1 MNNLDEHLKTLT
13 EKLVIRGMVEPLTPL
28 HIGWQRSFD
37 PASSDAPVIKDPR
50 GNPFIPGSSFK
61 GIVRSFVEG
70 FLDGAVD
77 DGKTD
82 LKPCFITD
90 DEPCIKKEDLEQYN
104 RYENAKERKM
114 THILEKSCPVCR
126 IFGGAYMGS
135 KLKIKDLR
143 VKQEEWHEAFLRIR
157 DGIVIDRESRTTKNK
172 GKYDFETV
180 SPGVTF
186 DMEIIGDNLKEDEKG
201 LLFIALD
208 LISQG
213 YGSLGGNVSRGTG
226 RIRIHVT
233 EIEIFRPGD
242 FFKDY
247 IANNRN
253 VEPVKKTGDQLEEY
267 IKGAK
272 QAFVEKFGNA

>member
-1 MNNLDEHLKTLT
+1 MSNLNEHLKALK
-13 EKLVIRGMVEPLTPL
+13 EKIVIRGTLEPLTPL

-61 GIVRSFVEG
+61 GILRSFVEG

-77 DGKTD
+77 KSKTD

-90 DEPCIKKEDLEQYN
+90 DDPCIKKEHLEQYDHFDD
-104 RYENAKERKM
+104 AKERKM
-114 THILEKSCPVCR
+114 AHILREACPVCR

-135 KLKIKDLR
+135 KLKIKDMR

-157 DGIVIDRESRTTKNK
+157 DGIIIDRENRTTKDK

-180 SPGVTF
+180 SADVAF
-186 DMEIIGDNLKEDEKG
+186 DMEIIGDNLEEHEKG
-201 LLFIALD
+201 LLFIAFD

-226 RIRIHVT
+226 RIKIHVT
-233 EIEIFRPGD
+233 EIEIFKPGD
-242 FFKDY
+242 FFQNY
-247 IANNRN
+247 LANDGK
-253 VEPVKKTGDQLEEY
+253 VEPVKKTGSQLDEY
-267 IKGAK
+267 MKETK
-272 QAFVEKFGNA
+272 QAFVKKFGNA

>member
-1 MNNLDEHLKTLT
+1 MSRLDHLQTLR
-13 EKLVIRGMVEPLTPL
+13 EKIIIRGQVEPLTPL

-37 PASSDAPVIKDPR
+37 TAFSDAPVIKDPR

-70 FLDGAVD
+70 FLDGALD
-77 DGKTD
+77 NSKKK

-90 DEPCIKKEDLEQYN
+90 DKPCITKEDLEQYDQF
-104 RYENAKERKM
+104 EDAKERKRI
-114 THILEKSCPVCR
+114 HILENACPVCR

-143 VKQEEWHEAFLRIR
+143 VKAEEWHEAFLRIR
-157 DGIVIDRESRTTKNK
+157 DGIVIDRQSRTAKDG

-186 DMEIIGDNLKEDEKG
+186 AMEITGDNLKEYEKG
-201 LLFIALD
+201 LLFIAFD

-213 YGSLGGNVSRGTG
+213 FGSLGGNVSRGTG
-226 RIRIHVT
+226 RIRIHIT
-233 EIEIFRPGD
+233 EIEFFKPAD
-242 FFKDY
+242 FFRDF
-247 IANNRN
+247 IAANGK
-253 VEPVKKTGDQLEEY
+253 VEPVKKTGSQLDEHIQKTKKSFIDE
-267 IKGAK
+267 
-272 QAFVEKFGNA
+272 FGNL

>member
-1 MNNLDEHLKTLT
+1 MSNLDEHLKTLK
-13 EKLVIRGMVEPLTPL
+13 EKIVVRGTLEPLTPL

-77 DGKTD
+77 ESKTG

-90 DEPCIKKEDLEQYN
+90 DNPCIKKEDLEQYDHFDD
-104 RYENAKERKM
+104 AKERRM
-114 THILEKSCPVCR
+114 THILKQACPVCR

-135 KLKIKDLR
+135 KLKIKDMR

-157 DGIVIDRESRTTKNK
+157 DGIIIDRESRTAKDK

-180 SPGVTF
+180 SPDVNF
-186 DMEIIGDNLKEDEKG
+186 DMEIIGDNMEEYEKG
-201 LLFIALD
+201 LLFIAFD

-226 RIRIHVT
+226 RIKILVT
-233 EIEIFRPGD
+233 EIEIFKPGD
-242 FFKDY
+242 FFQNY
-247 IANNRN
+247 LANDGK
-253 VEPVKKTGDQLEEY
+253 VEPVKKTGSQLDEY
-267 IKGAK
+267 MKEAK
-272 QAFVEKFGNA
+272 QAFVKKFGNA

>member
-1 MNNLDEHLKTLT
+1 MSNLDEHLKTLK
-13 EKLVIRGMVEPLTPL
+13 EKIVIRGTLEPLTPL

-61 GIVRSFVEG
+61 GIVRSFLEG

-77 DGKTD
+77 ESKKD

-90 DEPCIKKEDLEQYN
+90 DNPCIKKKDLEQYDQ
-104 RYENAKERKM
+104 YEDAKERKM
-114 THILEKSCPVCR
+114 AHILKQACPVCR

-135 KLKIKDLR
+135 KLKIKDMR
-143 VKQEEWHEAFLRIR
+143 VKPEEWHEAFLRIR
-157 DGIVIDRESRTTKNK
+157 DGIIIDRESRTTKDK

-180 SPGVTF
+180 SPDVAF
-186 DMEIIGDNLKEDEKG
+186 DMEIIGDNLEEHEKG
-201 LLFIALD
+201 LLFIAFD

-226 RIRIHVT
+226 RIKIHVT
-233 EIEIFRPGD
+233 EIEIFKPGD
-242 FFKDY
+242 FFQNY
-247 IANNRN
+247 LANNGK
-253 VEPVKKTGDQLEEY
+253 VEPVKKTGNQLDEY
-267 IKGAK
+267 MKEAK
-272 QAFVEKFGNA
+272 NAFIEKFGKA

>member
-1 MNNLDEHLKTLT
+1 MSNIYNHLKALK
-13 EKLVIRGMVEPLTPL
+13 EKIVIRGTLEPLTPL

-77 DGKTD
+77 DSKKD

-90 DEPCIKKEDLEQYN
+90 DNPCIKKKDLEQYDQFDD
-104 RYENAKERKM
+104 AKERKM
-114 THILEKSCPVCR
+114 AHILKQACPVCR

-135 KLKIKDLR
+135 KLKIKDMR

-157 DGIVIDRESRTTKNK
+157 DGIVIDRESRTAKDK

-180 SPGVTF
+180 SPDVTF
-186 DMEIIGDNLKEDEKG
+186 DMEIIGDNLEEHEKG
-201 LLFIALD
+201 LLFIAFD

-226 RIRIHVT
+226 RIKIHVT
-233 EIEIFRPGD
+233 EIEIFKPGD
-242 FFKDY
+242 FFQNY
-247 IANNRN
+247 LANNGK
-253 VEPVKKTGDQLEEY
+253 VEPVKKTGSQLDEY
-267 IKGAK
+267 MKEAK
-272 QAFVEKFGNA
+272 QAFVKKFGNA

>member
-1 MNNLDEHLKTLT
+1 MSNLNEHLKTLK
-13 EKLVIRGMVEPLTPL
+13 EKIVIRGTLEPLTPL

-70 FLDGAVD
+70 FLDGAVED
-77 DGKTD
+77 SKKD

-90 DEPCIKKEDLEQYN
+90 DNPCIKKEDLEQYDHFDD
-104 RYENAKERKM
+104 AKERKM
-114 THILEKSCPVCR
+114 THILKQACPVCR

-135 KLKIKDLR
+135 KLKIKDMR

-157 DGIVIDRESRTTKNK
+157 DGIIIDRESRTTKDK

-180 SPGVTF
+180 SPDVAF
-186 DMEIIGDNLKEDEKG
+186 DMEIIGDNLEEHEKG
-201 LLFIALD
+201 LLFIAFD

-226 RIRIHVT
+226 RIKIHVT
-233 EIEIFRPGD
+233 EIEIFKPGD
-242 FFKDY
+242 FFQNY
-247 IANNRN
+247 LANNGK
-253 VEPVKKTGDQLEEY
+253 VEPVKKTGRQLDEY
-267 IKGAK
+267 MKEAK
-272 QAFVEKFGNA
+272 QAFVKKFGNA